1 LEEDDIQQKLYLYQV
16 LKSEEEVLEKHVED
30 ILKAILEVRTAEET
44 MKEIRNSK
52 EMLSS
57 LGGGVF
63 SFTNLADGRHV
74 LVDIGAGVLVKK
86 PIEDA
91 KIILDAKIRKFES
104 AMRESN
110 EKLAKIKKEI
120 SKIEP
125 ELEMI
130 LNRE

>member
-1 LEEDDIQQKLYLYQV
+1 MEEDEIQQKLYLYQV

-86 PIEDA
+86 KVEDA

-125 ELEMI
+125 ELEVI

>member
-1 LEEDDIQQKLYLYQV
+1 MEEDEIQQKLYLYQV

-30 ILKAILEVRTAEET
+30 ILKAILEVRTTEET

-63 SFTNLADGRHV
+63 SFTNLTDGRHV

-104 AMRESN
+104 GMRESN

-125 ELEMI
+125 EMEMI